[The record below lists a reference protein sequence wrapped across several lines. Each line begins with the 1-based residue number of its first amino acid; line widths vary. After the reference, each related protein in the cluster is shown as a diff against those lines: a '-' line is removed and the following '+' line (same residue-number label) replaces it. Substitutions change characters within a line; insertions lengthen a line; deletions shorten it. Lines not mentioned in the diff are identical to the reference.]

1 MPYKLERDFQDL
13 IANNTNIQKDICSI
27 LEIDHK
33 DFKLLREDTYING
46 ITADFTLFENNKV
59 RAIIE
64 CKGGS
69 IGVSEYVRGIGQI
82 FQYEYFFE
90 NTLSLKNYEFCQL
103 SLKNY
108 EFCQN
113 FNSVLIFPE
122 SVLKNNDFNVGLFK
136 YPKSKKILEI
146 NSHNLAVRCINDS
159 ELEKL
164 RETKHRNFK
173 VISPYYVRDI
183 RFFEVYFLLQVL
195 AIFKFKNQLVHR
207 KNIEETIL
215 KKTNSL
221 NNGNWR
227 NVFITLSALGFID
240 SKNYPTSTGLNFVNM
255 SYSEFLVMIF
265 ESYIKPYYIEIFKLV
280 ENDTLNLKNNEIAE
294 RIKIN
299 FNNHEVLFLT
309 ESNSRYI
316 SSWLNIAKD
325 DFAFFSF
332 TKRLAQRRLIFNPFT
347 GNKENFIKHIE
358 KYSVYNKYKER
369 YKEILNGI

>member
-1 MPYKLERDFQDL
+1 MPYKLERDFQNL
-13 IANNTNIQKDICSI
+13 IANNTNIQKDICFI

-46 ITADFTLFENNKV
+46 ITADFTLFEKNKV

-90 NTLSLKNYEFCQL
+90 NTLSLKNYEFCH
-103 SLKNY
+103 
-108 EFCQN
+108 N

-164 RETKHRNFK
+164 RETKHRDFK

-183 RFFEVYFLLQVL
+183 RFFEMYF
-195 AIFKFKNQLVHR
+195 
-207 KNIEETIL
+207 TP
-215 KKTNSL
+215 S
-221 NNGNWR
+221 
-227 NVFITLSALGFID
+227 
-240 SKNYPTSTGLNFVNM
+240 
-255 SYSEFLVMIF
+255 
-265 ESYIKPYYIEIFKLV
+265 
-280 ENDTLNLKNNEIAE
+280 
-294 RIKIN
+294 
-299 FNNHEVLFLT
+299 
-309 ESNSRYI
+309 
-316 SSWLNIAKD
+316 
-325 DFAFFSF
+325 FSHF
-332 TKRLAQRRLIFNPFT
+332 
-347 GNKENFIKHIE
+347 
-358 KYSVYNKYKER
+358 
-369 YKEILNGI
+369 

>member
-1 MPYKLERDFQDL
+1 MPYRLEKDFQDL
-13 IANNTNIQKDICSI
+13 IASNSNIQKDICSV
-27 LEIDHK
+27 LEMDYK

-46 ITADFTLFENNKV
+46 IIADFTLFEKNKV

-64 CKGGS
+64 CKGGA

-90 NTLSLKNYEFCQL
+90 NHLSLKNYG
-103 SLKNY
+103 
-108 EFCQN
+108 FCQN
-113 FNSVLIFPE
+113 FNSVLIFPK

-146 NSHNLAVRCINDS
+146 NSHNLAVRHINDN

-164 RETKHRNFK
+164 RETKHRDFK

-195 AIFKFKNQLVHR
+195 AIFKFKNKLAHR

-221 NNGNWR
+221 NNGNWH
-227 NVFITLSALGFID
+227 NVFITLSTLGFID
-240 SKNYPTSTGLNFVNM
+240 SQNYPTSIGLNFVNM
-255 SYSEFLVMIF
+255 SYSEFLVMVF

-294 RIKIN
+294 RIKMN

-316 SSWLNIAKD
+316 SSWLNITKD
-325 DFAFFSF
+325 DFAFFDF
-332 TKRLAQRRLIFNPFT
+332 TKRLVQRQLVFNPFT
-347 GNKENFIKHIE
+347 SNKENFMKHIE
-358 KYSVYNKYKER
+358 KYSLYNKYKER
-369 YKEILNGI
+369 YKEILNDI